1 MKDKITIAEAIE
13 QLKQEPEFPFTCLM
27 KHGTMSIEYYAPKDL
42 DEQQPHLQ
50 DEIYIIASGKS
61 QFKLEEKKL
70 TCSKGDVLFV
80 PAGME
85 HCFEHFSED
94 FATWVIFY
102 GPQGGEKE

>member
-85 HCFEHFSED
+85 HCFENFSED